1 MAEYYKTMK
10 QNPTIQTDI
19 FRDTPE
25 AMARVYRIA
34 AETARSNPFMTQ
46 DEGEARARYYLRE
59 AERLEALK

>member
-1 MAEYYKTMK
+1 MNCK
-10 QNPTIQTDI
+10 PTIQTDI
-19 FRDTPE
+19 FRDTPA

-59 AERLEALK
+59 AERLEGVM